1 MHSGLDIGIIVVI
14 ILGGWNGYRLG
25 VIRQITRLFGTV
37 ISYFASIWLRPY
49 VTPFIQHLHLFSNS
63 KNQHISPLV
72 GQLFGNLSGAISF
85 GLVFVITYLIL
96 RYAVSLLDALF
107 SLPVLSTINR
117 FVGFIAG
124 LAVAVIFVY
133 VACAI
138 LRYIND
144 PQIQLLL
151 HHSRIATWL
160 LSQSFNGHQAVP
172 VAPANVK
179 NFLGSL

>member
-1 MHSGLDIGIIVVI
+1 MHSGLDIAIIVVI

-49 VTPFIQHLHLFSNS
+49 VTPVIQNLHLFSNT
-63 KNQHISPLV
+63 KDLHTSPLV

-85 GLVFVITYLIL
+85 GIIFVITFLIL

-124 LAVAVIFVY
+124 IAMAIIFVY

-144 PQIQLLL
+144 PQIQQML
-151 HHSRIATWL
+151 HHSKIATWL
-160 LSQSFNGHQAVP
+160 LAQSLKGHRAVP
-172 VAPANVK
+172 VAPINVR
-179 NFLGSL
+179 NFFGSL